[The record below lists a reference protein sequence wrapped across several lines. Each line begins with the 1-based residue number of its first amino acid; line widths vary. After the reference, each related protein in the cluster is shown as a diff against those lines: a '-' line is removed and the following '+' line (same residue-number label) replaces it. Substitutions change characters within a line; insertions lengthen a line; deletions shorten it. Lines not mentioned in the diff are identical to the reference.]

1 MATLVYL
8 TDQLRKDSRKHSYEK
23 QITNFQQRIED
34 TQSLDLFDRFPPPY
48 LKKRFERQIRLI
60 ADTRAVGDHTA
71 VCFLRLLTRSSSE
84 YNSFVND
91 PIEFGDQQLQNLV
104 DDVTLREFVADRVR
118 KKPPPQ
124 KPAPDEAEHRCLYES
139 LRTSI
144 DPYIDLVCCESREW
158 VRRALSPRFKRRM
171 ALFCDSIYEAALD
184 NSDSLQVRRVKGQ
197 QDLAFCYRC
206 FPKLNKV
213 FLVAPMVTGDAKELE
228 QIKLSF
234 SEANADRPTRIDIL
248 HAPAEEVSN
257 DVVLSDTI
265 RAYPAEILES
275 TELWTD
281 VEVEEEGNMALSSE
295 EVDVLESARQA
306 NGYPLFINGRAG
318 SGKST
323 ILQYLFSEYVDFHLQ
338 QEWHVPFPVFFTC
351 SRELL
356 DMSARAVEKLLTS
369 RHKLLQRDHPLEN
382 IKESATTIRECFRE
396 FHAFLRG
403 LAANS
408 DPPRFGDTSRYVDFA
423 RFKQLWFNRY
433 SKEPRANQLYGPDI
447 SWHIIRSY
455 IKGSSSEGFL
465 DPTDYYEM
473 PHKQKSVTLDTY
485 KLVHERVWNV
495 WYGPL
500 TESGGAWDDQDVAR
514 YILEN
519 GLATG
524 SFPGVFCDEA
534 QDFTRIELEILL
546 KLNLFSDRKVNP
558 YDLCRVP
565 FAFAGDP
572 FQTLNPTGFRWES
585 TKASFVEKFI
595 HEQDPQKKS
604 GLDDLNYRE
613 LTFNYRSGANIVRL
627 CNNIQLL
634 RSAVFDIPEIRP
646 QRCWYAEREAPMPV
660 FFDKADASA
669 LSKLREQS
677 EIRIIVPCEEG
688 EESIFVSSDS
698 VLSSFVS
705 LDEAGVPKNVLSAS
719 RAKGL
724 EFPRVVLYGFGD
736 ACPRRLVDALQR
748 EQISG
753 IADDE
758 AIPLQYF
765 VNRLYVAA
773 SRPKRRLFIID
784 SLDGLSGLWG
794 FLRNESVRQ
803 MLLLSVR
810 DANEWEKEI
819 GGMDPGRTESWEHD
833 HEDPTQNALFL
844 ETEGIR
850 RRDSF
855 FLRQAAQSY
864 QNASNHIKTKECRAR
879 ALAMEGSFLESAT
892 AYTEIDQFDNAIHV
906 LWKSGERGY
915 DRILALADEQPHLRK
930 RIEYDVCRFFRR
942 SASFDEGLTLVSQME
957 QALADE
963 GSRLEMILDARWK
976 AVIEDTAGRLVAYG
990 LDSQGEGVWQ
1000 VLAGTFERISNHGLK
1015 LKPNTLATLCY
1026 YAGQKGKAYEIWQSV
1041 AEADRPTVLFLE
1053 SKAAA
1058 TPYPGKLDVLREL
1071 MRRNHEAASA
1081 VIAAYEAEGQ
1091 TGLTPTHWG
1100 TILTALRTRK
1110 RLDDALRIAENVS
1123 DVGDLFELGED
1134 LATWVRIEDVL
1145 HIIGLITRRWT
1156 NDAAWDALLQFWEK
1170 MNVTSAERG
1179 TLHRLN
1185 SFLQEQRMQVIG
1197 KIISILAEPETP
1209 FPGDNKTKTRISERV
1224 TRYHSS
1230 SGSDW
1235 LQITDPALVGIVL
1248 ERAGL
1253 FKDILP
1259 YYEKVRDSDKFDP
1272 ELRRFAAV
1280 RWIKNK
1286 AKQADYEERNGHARA
1301 AREYRDEA
1309 IKHSREARITDLDAI
1324 PSVPLPGWRSGDQP
1338 TPVKET
1344 KHGTLP
1350 SPASERPSHPIE
1362 LQQVEIEGFRI
1373 LFSPEHKRI
1382 TIEQV
1387 ATMDTASVKLTE
1399 GKVTGDG
1406 GFTPDLE
1413 IPNVSV
1419 SKEWNLK
1426 VDFRK
1431 YTSEGKCTLCFGSGA
1446 EIPFS
1451 SH

>member
-1 MATLVYL
+1 MAILVYS
-8 TDQLRKDSRKHSYEK
+8 TDQLRKDARKHSYEK
-23 QITNFQQRIED
+23 QITSFQHRIED

-60 ADTRAVGDHTA
+60 ADTRTVGDHTA

-84 YNSFVND
+84 YNLFVKE
-91 PIEFGDQQLQNLV
+91 PTQFGEQQLQALV
-104 DDVTLREFVADRVR
+104 DDAALNQYVTDRVR
-118 KKPPPQ
+118 EKPPPQ
-124 KPAPDEAEHRCLYES
+124 KPSPDQAELRCLYES
-139 LRTSI
+139 LRTSV
-144 DPYIDLVCCESREW
+144 DPYVDLVCCESREW

-184 NSDSLQVRRVKGQ
+184 SSDALQVRRVKGQ

-206 FPKLNKV
+206 FPTLNKV
-213 FLVAPMVTGDAKELE
+213 FLVAPMVTGDEKELD

-234 SEANADRPTRIDIL
+234 SESNAEMPGRIDVL
-248 HAPAEEVSN
+248 HAPAVNVTN
-257 DVVLSDTI
+257 DIILSETI

-338 QEWHVPFPVFFTC
+338 QKWHVPFPVFFTC

-356 DMSARAVEKLLTS
+356 DMSARAVERLLAS
-369 RHKLLQRDHPLEN
+369 RHKLLERDRSQGPQANL
-382 IKESATTIRECFRE
+382 KEGGAIIRECFRE

-423 RFKQLWFNRY
+423 KFKQLWSNRY
-433 SKEPRANQLYGPDI
+433 SREPRASQLYGPDI

-465 DPTDYYEM
+465 DPTDYFEI
-473 PHKQKSVTLDTY
+473 PLKQKSVTLDTY

-500 TESGGAWDDQDVAR
+500 TEAGGSWDDQDVSR

-627 CNNIQLL
+627 CNNVQLL

-688 EESIFVSSDS
+688 EESTFVSSDP
-698 VLSSFVS
+698 VLSSFVP

-748 EQISG
+748 EQFAG
-753 IADDE
+753 IAGDE

-773 SRPKRRLFIID
+773 SRPKRRLFVID
-784 SLDGLSGLWG
+784 SLDGLNGLWG
-794 FLRNESVRQ
+794 FVRNESVRQ

-819 GGMDPGRTESWEHD
+819 GGMDPGRAESWEHD

-844 ETEGIR
+844 EQEGIR

-864 QNASNHIKTKECRAR
+864 KNAGNQIKTKECRAR
-879 ALAMEGSFLESAT
+879 ALGIEGSYLESAA

-906 LWKSGERGY
+906 LWKAGERGY
-915 DRILALADEQPHLRK
+915 DRILSLTDEQPHLRK

-942 SASFDEGLTLVSQME
+942 SSSFDEGLTLVSQIE
-957 QALADE
+957 QALSDE
-963 GSRLEMILDARWK
+963 TIRLEMILDPRWK
-976 AVIEDTAGRLVAYG
+976 AVVEDTAGRLVATG
-990 LDSQGEGVWQ
+990 IDSQGEGVWQ
-1000 VLAGTFERISNHGLK
+1000 VLAGTFERISHHGLK
-1015 LKPNTLATLCY
+1015 LRPNTLATLCY
-1026 YAGQKGKAYEIWQSV
+1026 YSGQRGKAYEIWQEV
-1041 AEADRPTVLFLE
+1041 PEADRPTVLFLE

-1058 TPYPGKLDVLREL
+1058 TPYPAKLEVLREL

-1091 TGLTPTHWG
+1091 TGLSSTHWG
-1100 TILTALRTRK
+1100 TILTAFRTRK
-1110 RLDDALRIAENVS
+1110 RLDDAFQIADKVS

-1134 LATWVRIEDVL
+1134 LATWDRVDDVL
-1145 HIIGLITRRWT
+1145 HLIGLITRRWT
-1156 NDAAWDALLQFWEK
+1156 SAGSWDALLQFWEK
-1170 MNVTSAERG
+1170 MNVSSPERG

-1185 SFLQEQRMQVIG
+1185 SFLQAQRVLAIG
-1197 KIISILAEPETP
+1197 KMISILAEPETP
-1209 FPGDNKTKTRISERV
+1209 FVGDNQTKSRISERV
-1224 TRYHSS
+1224 KVYHSS
-1230 SGSDW
+1230 TGSDW
-1235 LQITDPALVGIVL
+1235 LQATDPTLVGIVL

-1253 FKDILP
+1253 YRDILP
-1259 YYEKVRDSDKFDP
+1259 YYEKVRDSEKFDP
-1272 ELRRFAAV
+1272 ELRRFAAI

-1286 AKQADYEERNGHARA
+1286 AKQADYEERNGHARP

-1309 IKHSREARITDLDAI
+1309 LRHARDARIADLDAI
-1324 PSVPLPGWRSGDQP
+1324 PSIDWHSGNDAAASDQ
-1338 TPVKET
+1338 TT
-1344 KHGTLP
+1344 ASAP
-1350 SPASERPSHPIE
+1350 SSTESERISRPAE
-1362 LQQVEIEGFRI
+1362 VQQVEIEGFRL
-1373 LFSPEHKRI
+1373 LFSPERRRV
-1382 TIEQV
+1382 TIEHV
-1387 ATMDTASVKLTE
+1387 ATMDTASVKLSE

-1406 GFTPDLE
+1406 GFTSDAE
-1413 IPNVSV
+1413 ITHTLI
-1419 SKEWNLK
+1419 SKDWGLK
-1426 VDFRK
+1426 VDLRR
-1431 YTSEGKCTLCFGSGA
+1431 YDAEGKCTLTFGSGA
-1446 EIPFS
+1446 EISFPT
-1451 SH
+1451 H